1 MGPISTLEILVAES
15 AKGNTLVF
23 KDLYDRLADRIFS
36 YVRSRSRSRED
47 ALDIMQEV
55 FVDFWKSLGTFKYVS
70 EPKLYG
76 FLYAIAIGR
85 ISKHY
90 RSSRPQTSIEDVE
103 DVLAD
108 NSDIAFAAEAS
119 RAAESLRRL
128 GDTDQKIISLRY
140 YSGMQFTEI
149 AEVLGKNESTVKVR
163 HHRAI
168 NKLQRIFHHG

>member
-1 MGPISTLEILVAES
+1 MDSISELEILIAES

-23 KDLYDRLADRIFS
+23 KELYDRLADRIFS
-36 YVRSRSRSRED
+36 YIRSRSRYRED

-70 EPKLYG
+70 EAKLYG
-76 FLYAIAIGR
+76 FLYTIAIRR
-85 ISKHY
+85 ISKRY
-90 RSSRPQTSIEDVE
+90 RSSRSQTSIEDVE
-103 DVLAD
+103 DMLAD
-108 NSDIAFAAEAS
+108 NSDISLAVEAS
-119 RAAESLRRL
+119 RAVDSLRRL

-140 YSGMQFTEI
+140 YSGLQFAEI
-149 AEVLGKNESTVKVR
+149 AEILGKNESAVKVR